1 MSPGNRKPGETQ
13 ALQAE
18 EVLRSLNVD
27 GLHQSLPQFGITDV
41 APEVCPVNQVVSRR
55 GCAGPGGRQE
65 LRSLSPMPTP
75 ALTGSPDI
83 EDSCP
88 SIRA

>member
-41 APEVCPVNQVVSRR
+41 APEVCPCMQ
-55 GCAGPGGRQE
+55 QFKKKKKT
-65 LRSLSPMPTP
+65 RS
-75 ALTGSPDI
+75 
-83 EDSCP
+83 
-88 SIRA
+88 